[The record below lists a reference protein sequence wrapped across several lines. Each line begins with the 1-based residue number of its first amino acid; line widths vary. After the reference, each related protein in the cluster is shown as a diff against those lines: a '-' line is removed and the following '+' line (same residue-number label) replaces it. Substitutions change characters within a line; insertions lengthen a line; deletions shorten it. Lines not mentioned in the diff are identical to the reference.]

1 MKSRGLGDDI
11 EKYITKPLGIKKV
24 VDTVADA
31 LDADC
36 GCEKRKEK
44 LNQWFPKKGT
54 LTKDEHEFLEYFFD
68 NYNGT
73 KLKDARE
80 RDVLYSIYNRVNKAK
95 EQPTSCSP
103 CLKRIVENLRTKLNE
118 Y

>member
-1 MKSRGLGDDI
+1 MSEKKSKKTTKTSKTVKQSASKGLGDDI

-44 LNQWFPKKGT
+44 LNQWFPKRGS
-54 LTKDEHEFLEYFFD
+54 LTQ
-68 NYNGT
+68 
-73 KLKDARE
+73 
-80 RDVLYSIYNRVNKAK
+80 S
-95 EQPTSCSP
+95 EQASRR
-103 CLKRIVENLRTKLNE
+103 L
-118 Y
+118 

>member
-24 VDTVADA
+24 VDKVAEA

-36 GCEKRKEK
+36 GCEKRKET
-44 LNQWFPKKGT
+44 LNKWFPKRGM
-54 LTKDEHEFLEYFFD
+54 LLQNEHAFLEMFFAT
-68 NYNGT
+68 YNGHT
-73 KLKDARE
+73 LKSEQE
-80 RDVLYSIYNRVNKAK
+80 RDMLYDIYNRVNKTN
-95 EQPTSCSP
+95 EQPTSCPP
-103 CLKRIVENLRTKLNE
+103 CLKRIIDNLRDKYNA

>member
-44 LNQWFPKKGT
+44 LNQWFPKRGS
-54 LTKDEHEFLEYFFD
+54 LRQDEHAFLDMFFAT
-68 NYNGT
+68 YNGNS
-73 KLKDARE
+73 LKSEQE
-80 RDVLYSIYNRVNKAK
+80 RDVLYSIYNRVNKAN
-95 EQPTSCSP
+95 EQPTGCPP
-103 CLKRIVENLRTKLNE
+103 CLKRIVENLRTKFNE